1 MSPPVDIGSKWDRP
15 LIYYFLGLQWSDET
29 LKWDPA
35 KYGGQTFVLAN
46 PDDIWKP
53 DITVINGAKDFI
65 YARNLKFLVELK
77 WTGRT
82 DWSPA
87 SMFETTCPVDVTLY
101 PFDTQTCEILIA
113 CWMYNYKTIKM
124 TPRNSSNILYFG
136 ESGEWIFSSSK
147 AKYDLVEYNGSNF
160 SVARISFT
168 FQRRRAFYVIN
179 VIVPVLCLS
188 LLNTLVFLVPPE
200 SGEKMSLS
208 ITVVLAYSVYLS
220 IVSADMP
227 GTSNSVSYLAI
238 YLIFVLVMGMI
249 AVFMSAFVLWI
260 FHAKARQLDEKH
272 RHFSLRS
279 CSSQHEEN
287 RTLSDTDH
295 RHILTDRA
303 KYIQLTTKI
312 DRLSFWSFLA
322 LTLAGFIT
330 LMALL
335 LS

>member
-1 MSPPVDIGSKWDRP
+1 MFRSS
-15 LIYYFLGLQWSDET
+15 
-29 LKWDPA
+29 A
-35 KYGGQTFVLAN
+35 KNYV
-46 PDDIWKP
+46 
-53 DITVINGAKDFI
+53 
-65 YARNLKFLVELK
+65 YAGNLKFLVELK

-101 PFDTQTCEILIA
+101 PFDTQACEIIIA
-113 CWMYNYKTIKM
+113 SWMYDHRRVKIVPKD
-124 TPRNSSNILYFG
+124 TPNNTLYFG

-147 AKYDLVEYNGSNF
+147 AKHDLVEYNGSNF
-160 SVARISFT
+160 SIARISFT

-208 ITVVLAYSVYLS
+208 ITVVLAYSVFLS
-220 IVSADMP
+220 IVNADMP

-249 AVFMSAFVLWI
+249 AVFMSAVVLWI

-272 RHFSLRS
+272 RHFSLGS
-279 CSSQHEEN
+279 CSPQSEGN
-287 RTLSDTDH
+287 RTLSNTGH
-295 RHILTDRA
+295 FHMVTDRA
-303 KYIQLTTKI
+303 KYIQQATKI

-322 LTLAGFIT
+322 LTLVGLIT